1 MPVKGPVLGVAV
13 GATDVGARDA
23 VGAAGSL
30 FCESFTPA
38 TTATAISTATPS
50 TAPIRRRRRFAA
62 GGTGGGPLKCA
73 GTVGDSP
80 LDSHG
85 WANAGSAGVLVGSV
99 MACRAAAAIC
109 TVLW

>member
-1 MPVKGPVLGVAV
+1 MPVKGPVLGVAL
-13 GATDVGARDA
+13 GATDVGAWDA
-23 VGAAGSL
+23 MGAAGSL

-38 TTATAISTATPS
+38 KTPPAISTATPS
-50 TAPIRRRRRFAA
+50 TAPIRRRRRFPA
-62 GGTGGGPLKCA
+62 GGGEDPMGCA

-85 WANAGSAGVLVGSV
+85 WANAGSAGMLVGSV

-109 TVLW
+109 RVLW

>member
-13 GATDVGARDA
+13 GATDVGPGDA

-38 TTATAISTATPS
+38 KTPPAISTATPS
-50 TAPIRRRRRFAA
+50 TAPIRRRRLFPA
-62 GGTGGGPLKCA
+62 GGGDDPLKCA

-80 LDSHG
+80 LDCHG
-85 WANAGSAGVLVGSV
+85 WANAGSAGIRLGSV
-99 MACRAAAAIC
+99 MACRAATAIC